1 MLQRKLT
8 FNLYPKATKYKVNK
22 GYKIVPK
29 GTKLSYALYEMVS
42 FEKFLDHKNSV
53 MRICRTTGHI
63 LGILNQL
70 SYSNLQLAHTLRFRN
85 VLKLT
90 YFSHEVGMC
99 I

>member
-53 MRICRTTGHI
+53 MRI
-63 LGILNQL
+63 
-70 SYSNLQLAHTLRFRN
+70 
-85 VLKLT
+85 
-90 YFSHEVGMC
+90 
-99 I
+99 